1 MINRIFTLFK
11 IARKLA
17 KSDALKILSKH
28 YDIPFIIKFLSG
40 ILSISFSK
48 EDDVNKSLNDKQQ
61 LCKSIESMGPT
72 FIKLGQFLATRPDI
86 IGEELSVQLEK
97 LQDKLP
103 AFENSIA
110 KKIIEKSL
118 GETTNRSITNLSEP
132 IAAAS
137 IAQVHKAQIDDS
149 GVIKDVAIKI
159 LRPNIKKT
167 FNDEI
172 DALMLLAYFIEN
184 TLKKTKR
191 LRLVEVVYLLKEIT
205 NHEMDLRFE
214 AAAANEYAENT
225 KNDLG
230 FNVPKI
236 YWSFTSDE
244 VLTLDWIDGISIREK
259 NLMEKKNIQVNEI
272 ASNIIQHFLR
282 QAVRDGFFLFVLFGA
297 LLETAGGGQYFLDL
311 AFAMVGKMR
320 GGPAKAAILGSG
332 MTGMISGSS
341 VANTVT
347 TGTFTIPIMKKTG
360 FSKEKAGAIEVSSS
374 VNGQIMPPVMGAA
387 AFVMASFIGVTYFEV
402 VKHAF
407 LPAVISYIALFYIS
421 HLEALKLNL
430 KGMTEEDVPNLRKT
444 FLSGLHFLIPI
455 FVLIYLLTY
464 LRLTA
469 SYSIFY
475 ATIALISVNFLNKIY
490 RSNENGGL
498 TSSLKLWFNQTVV
511 GFQKGAINMVAV
523 GIAIATAGVI
533 VGSVASTGLST
544 NLIIVIESIAKDNV
558 IILILLTIL
567 LCLLLGMGLPT
578 TANYVVVASLMSMVL
593 VDVGNASGYIFPLI
607 AVHLFV
613 FYFGLMADVTPPV
626 GLASYAAAGISGGDP
641 LKTGIQAFW
650 YSLRT
655 GILPIVFLF
664 NHELL
669 LMGIENLFHAIV
681 VILTSLTGILVFTS
695 ATQGWFFN
703 KLRWYE
709 IIVFLLVS
717 LSLLSPGFVLNKFYP
732 KYDFQDLRNSN
743 KLLFEPEKEIHIKV
757 TRYSEYGERYKLFV
771 IEKNIFDKKFN
782 LKDYGI
788 DIVEKNN
795 QIMVDN
801 LKWNGAAKKAGF
813 EMDDVLNELK
823 VENLDR
829 PNKSLVYPFAF
840 ILLIVFGYLNYKRK

>member
-1 MINRIFTLFK
+1 MNKNFDTPVKDK
-11 IARKLA
+11 IQEDLSPTKKL
-17 KSDALKILSKH
+17 SGLHLKIVLAIAIAWSLFQLWYASPFPFWFNFGMFKGLPARAIH
-28 YDIPFIIKFLSG
+28 LGFALLLAFLIFPISRTKKISFFDMLIAIIGAFCCLYIYLYYDQLVDRGG
-40 ILSISFSK
+40 ILLKIDLIGFK
-48 EDDVNKSLNDKQQ
+48 FPLELIIGIVGILI
-61 LCKSIESMGPT
+61 LLE
-72 FIKLGQFLATRPDI
+72 ATRRVIGIPLVI
-86 IGEELSVQLEK
+86 IAVLFLLFSYFGKYAPEIISHGGLSL
-97 LQDKLP
+97 
-103 AFENSIA
+103 
-110 KKIIEKSL
+110 
-118 GETTNRSITNLSEP
+118 
-132 IAAAS
+132 
-137 IAQVHKAQIDDS
+137 
-149 GVIKDVAIKI
+149 
-159 LRPNIKKT
+159 
-167 FNDEI
+167 
-172 DALMLLAYFIEN
+172 
-184 TLKKTKR
+184 KR
-191 LRLVEVVYLLKEIT
+191 LIGF
-205 NHEMDLRFE
+205 HWFDQE
-214 AAAANEYAENT
+214 AI
-225 KNDLG
+225 
-230 FNVPKI
+230 F
-236 YWSFTSDE
+236 
-244 VLTLDWIDGISIREK
+244 GIPIGVSVDFI
-259 NLMEKKNIQVNEI
+259 
-272 ASNIIQHFLR
+272 
-282 QAVRDGFFLFVLFGA
+282 FLFVLFGA

-311 AFAMVGKMR
+311 AFAMVGKTR

-347 TGTFTIPIMKKTG
+347 TGTFTIPIMKRTG

-407 LPAVISYIALFYIS
+407 LPAIISYIALFYIS

-430 KGMTEEDVPNLRKT
+430 KGMNEEDVPNLKKT

-475 ATIALISVNFLNKIY
+475 ATTALIIVNFLNKIF
-490 RSNENGGL
+490 
-498 TSSLKLWFNQTVV
+498 TSRQNDGIINSLKLWFNQTVV

-544 NLIIVIESIAKDNV
+544 NLIIVIESLAKDNV

-641 LKTGIQAFW
+641 LKTGVQAFW

-669 LMGIENLFHAIV
+669 LMGIENFFHAII
-681 VILTSLTGILVFTS
+681 VIITSLTGILIFTS

-709 IIVFLLVS
+709 ILVFLFIS
-717 LSLLSPGFVLNKFYP
+717 LSLLSPDFVMNKFYP
-732 KYDFQDLRNSN
+732 KYEFQDLKFAN
-743 KLLFEPEKEIHIKV
+743 KITFEPEKEIHIKV

-771 IEKNIFDKKFN
+771 IKRNEFDKKFN
-782 LKDYGI
+782 LEDYGI
-788 DIVEKNN
+788 NLVEKNN
-795 QIMVDN
+795 QIIVDN
-801 LKWNGAAKKAGF
+801 LKWNGFAKKNGF
-813 EMDDVLNELK
+813 EIDDVLSELK
-823 VENLDR
+823 IENLNR

-840 ILLIVFGYLNYKRK
+840 ITLLLFGYSNYKRK